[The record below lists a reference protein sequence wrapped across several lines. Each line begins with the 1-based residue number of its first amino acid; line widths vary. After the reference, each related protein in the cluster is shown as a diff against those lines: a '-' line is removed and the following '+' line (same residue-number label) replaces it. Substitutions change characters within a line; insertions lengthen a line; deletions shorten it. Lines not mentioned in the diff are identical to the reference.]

1 MLRGSGIIAQNPA
14 AWKMAGGSTGLSMN
28 RLYAH
33 WPATIDHGNPL
44 LLGVDHQ
51 ALGDTIAGKGHD
63 VAGIKREHLLVAFE
77 PGTGP
82 QSAIE

>member
-1 MLRGSGIIAQNPA
+1 MQ
-14 AWKMAGGSTGLSMN
+14 AGLLLPVALLQSTRHKLVV
-28 RLYAH
+28 RTIYAH